1 MNETKRLIK
10 NTGIIAIGS
19 MSTKVI
25 SFLLLPLYTA
35 LLSASEYGDFDYII
49 SVCTFAL
56 PFITFLMEEGIFRFL
71 LDCKTIQEKKEVIT
85 VGSMLVCGGIL
96 AFGLICAIVFYFIDY
111 KYMGYFILYTISCA
125 GCAILNPFLR
135 GTGNVKGYAVFH
147 FLLSSATIV
156 LNVLFIAVFRWGLKG
171 MLLATIIGH
180 YVITL
185 IFVIKVKLLS
195 YISLKTFNKAKLV
208 EMLKYSIPLIPNKI
222 SWSIINLCD
231 RIMLM
236 HMVGSSATGLYAVAY
251 KFPNLMDMIYGFFYQ
266 SWKESSAR
274 VLETDTADEFY
285 NYIYKSLKRA
295 LFAIVVVMVAF
306 MPLAFKIMINESY
319 IEALQ
324 YVPILLIATYY
335 ANISGF
341 YGGIFTAYKETKIM
355 GTTTIVAAAINLLI
369 NITAM
374 WKFGIYAA
382 AMSTLISNFI
392 VYVYRKIK
400 VKKYINLEENVLET
414 IFSWS
419 VLVIILT
426 LFYINSIWTMS
437 IACVVALVLAVI
449 LNKEMIQQIWN
460 NVVLKK
466 VKNKG

>member
-71 LDCKTIQEKKEVIT
+71 LDCKTSQEKKEVIT
-85 VGSMLVCGGIL
+85 VGSVLVCTGTL
-96 AFGLICAIVFYFIDY
+96 AFGLICAIVFCFIDY
-111 KYMGYFILYTISCA
+111 QYTVYFILYTISCV

-147 FLLSSATIV
+147 FLLSAATII

-171 MLLATIIGH
+171 MLLATIIAH

-185 IFVIKVKLLS
+185 IFAIRVKILS
-195 YISLKTFNKAKLV
+195 YISLKTFNKPKLI

-236 HMVGSSATGLYAVAY
+236 HMVGSSATGLYAIAY
-251 KFPNLMDMIYGFFYQ
+251 KFPNMMDMVYGFFYQ

-285 NYIYKSLKRA
+285 NYIYKCLKRV
-295 LFAIVVVMVAF
+295 LFAIVAVMVAF
-306 MPLAFKIMINESY
+306 MPLAFKILIDESY

-341 YGGIFTAYKETKIM
+341 YGGIFTAYKQTKIM
-355 GTTTIVAAAINLLI
+355 GTTTIVAALINLSI
-369 NITAM
+369 NIVAI

-382 AMSTLISNFI
+382 AMSTLISNFV

-400 VKKYINLEENVLET
+400 VKKYINLEESIGET
-414 IFSWS
+414 VISWGI
-419 VLVIILT
+419 LAVILI
-426 LFYINSIWTMS
+426 LFYINSITS
-437 IACVVALVLAVI
+437 LCVACTVAILLAVI
-449 LNKEMIQQIWN
+449 LNKEMIRQVWSS
-460 NVVLKK
+460 VVVNKLKS
-466 VKNKG
+466 KG